1 MKCTEPLYD
10 LIDNLDDVL
19 SVADGVYLSGKRV
32 EEIIKKI
39 GRVLVYCDELEDK
52 IRILNMQLK
61 ISEEFRKDERRE
73 LSDEEKELA
82 KGLGI
87 NIEEKK

>member
-10 LIDNLDDVL
+10 LIANLDDVL

-39 GRVLVYCDELEDK
+39 GRVLMYCDELEDK
-52 IRILNMQLK
+52 IRSLNMQLK